1 MSNIS
6 EATSLPTEA
15 WTSRF
20 WALVQT
26 RKFGVFVALASLVT
40 IAFYVFVVTPYPEFL
55 FSDMRKFWTSALTRL
70 EVDIGQYE
78 EAQFVA
84 WPPLYHIFLAEL
96 FRVLQWLG
104 LSSLIRLETV
114 LFMNMAVYSVSVYA
128 FHRLAVSWFDRP
140 QFVLIAVLLYAFGF
154 PALYFNAFL
163 LSENLGAP
171 LMVIAVAIFA
181 LGSGWRALAAA
192 AALFALATIVRPSL
206 GPFGLAFVLYY
217 LVQYGLN
224 WKFIGRAAA
233 FSAIFFGMVLLA
245 SAEVSRISQ
254 GKVFGLSAN
263 GGLDF
268 FIAVA
273 QPHRV
278 DVNYDGWHFFVIAPA
293 FSWKPE
299 NGRFHFN
306 VPFYEQGFFF
316 AEGLEYIKREPA
328 RLLQNFGHVRNLF
341 FADMLPSMEVAPG
354 FTFFRPVWDWFKFGM
369 FLALGLYF
377 WCWRALG
384 ARTPLFTL
392 LISTIAL
399 TLVVSFI
406 FTGEPRYTY
415 SLIFVFYLLFF
426 KLVEYFYLDWQRWK
440 KALTP
445 YSVVLAAGMGIAVA
459 APALLEPDYPPT
471 VHMSVTPQ
479 QASPAG
485 QASAEY
491 TVGNVMFPFDRKG
504 MLKHAS
510 LKHAPIEQPA
520 QIKLQTNFT
529 VTGPQPLS
537 LWFDI
542 CSSWP
547 YRILIDGKPWSPNGP
562 LDYFLENNVSAQL
575 DPGAHTMEVIVD
587 YWPNP
592 TPDGGG
598 FAISYNYI
606 DRQQWRERRTLG
618 VNSDRV
624 RFSLPKTTS
633 P

>member
-1 MSNIS
+1 MITIK
-6 EATSLPTEA
+6 EAALLPGKDTL
-15 WTSRF
+15 SQF
-20 WALVQT
+20 WAFVHT
-26 RKFGVFVALASLVT
+26 RKFGVCVALASLVV
-40 IAFYVFVVTPYPEFL
+40 IAFYVFVVTPYPDFL
-55 FSDMRKFWTSALTRL
+55 YSDMRKFWTSAMTRL

-104 LSSLIRLETV
+104 LSGLIRLETV
-114 LFMNMAVYSVSVYA
+114 LFINMAAYSASVYA

-140 QFVLIAVLLYAFGF
+140 SLVLTTVLLYAFGF

-163 LSENLGAP
+163 LSENLGIP
-171 LMVIAVAIFA
+171 LMVIAVAVIA
-181 LGSGWRALAAA
+181 LGSGWRSLAAGA
-192 AALFALATIVRPSL
+192 AVFALATIVRPSF
-206 GPFGLAFVLYY
+206 GPYGLAFVLYY
-217 LVQYGLN
+217 LAQYGLN

-233 FSAIFFGMVLLA
+233 FSAVFFGMVLLA

-273 QPHRV
+273 QPYRV

-299 NGRFHFN
+299 NGRFYFD
-306 VPFYEQGFFF
+306 VPFYEQGYFFS
-316 AEGLEYIKREPA
+316 EGWEYIKHEPG

-341 FADMLPSMEVAPG
+341 FADMLPSMEAAPG

-369 FLALGLYF
+369 FLALILYF

-384 ARTPLFTL
+384 TRAPLFTL

-415 SLIFVFYLLFF
+415 SLMFAFYLLFF
-426 KLVEYFYLDWQRWK
+426 KLVEVFYLDWQRWK
-440 KALTP
+440 KT
-445 YSVVLAAGMGIAVA
+445 LAPFAVIIAVGA
-459 APALLEPDYPPT
+459 GVAVAGPALLGPEYPPT
-471 VHMSVTPQ
+471 VQMSVTSQ
-479 QASPAG
+479 QASQAG
-485 QASAEY
+485 QASGQY
-491 TVGNVMFPFDRKG
+491 TVGNVLFPFDKKG

-510 LKHAPIEQPA
+510 LKHSPIDQPA
-520 QIKLQTNFT
+520 QIKLQTNFI
-529 VTGPQPLS
+529 VTGAQPLK

-547 YRILIDGKPWSPNGP
+547 YQILIDGKAWSPNGP
-562 LDYFLENNVSAQL
+562 QDYFLENNVSAHL
-575 DPGAHTMEVIVD
+575 DPGAHTLEVIVD
-587 YWPNP
+587 YRPNP
-592 TPDGGG
+592 NPDGGG

-606 DRQQWRERRTLG
+606 DKQQWRERSTLG

-624 RFSLPKTTS
+624 RFRLPKTTS